1 MQPSPQSFLLPTEVA
16 PLTSCNPQTMIEYI
30 TENVDTLLQIAAS
43 VIAVASLVATL
54 TPNESDNKWVSR
66 ASAVVSWLALNVGKA
81 KSK

>member
-1 MQPSPQSFLLPTEVA
+1 
-16 PLTSCNPQTMIEYI
+16 MIEYI
-30 TENVDTLLQIAAS
+30 TENVDSLLQIAAS

-66 ASAVVSWLALNVGKA
+66 ISSVISWLALNVGKA

>member
-1 MQPSPQSFLLPTEVA
+1 
-16 PLTSCNPQTMIEYI
+16 MIEYI
-30 TENVDTLLQIAAS
+30 TENVDTLLQIAAG

-66 ASAVVSWLALNVGKA
+66 VSAVISWLALNVGKA

>member
-1 MQPSPQSFLLPTEVA
+1 
-16 PLTSCNPQTMIEYI
+16 MIEYI
-30 TENVDTLLQIAAS
+30 TENVDTLLQIVAS

-66 ASAVVSWLALNVGKA
+66 ASAVISWLALNVGKA

>member
-1 MQPSPQSFLLPTEVA
+1 
-16 PLTSCNPQTMIEYI
+16 MIEYI
-30 TENVDTLLQIAAS
+30 TENVDSLLQIAAS

-66 ASAVVSWLALNVGKA
+66 VSSVISWLALNVGKA